1 MHVVARHRTLVHML
15 KAHAAAA
22 ASSSARGSAQ
32 RLARTEQSNKCAPS
46 PRPPH
51 PPPPILAL
59 QALAHLSL
67 KDCPQLPGSMC
78 TLLAASV
85 PTLETLN
92 LEYCIRVGDQG
103 VAALAGLRRL
113 HRLQASAASGQAV
126 GAREPRAAHALCRR
140 SPLGVLPAAYAPASD
155 CSDCSLSS
163 ASNPLLPCRRTSAV
177 PVRRRWRPWCSKRW
191 GGPCNLRPKSPAGGW
206 PLGPLAKLVPPEGA
220 AGGGT
225 AIFSQPNLLARTDS
239 QFCCSPGISS
249 RVFPS
254 SACCALCF
262 KLKFAVLVFQSRAL
276 IKLHAR
282 VHVLW

>member
-1 MHVVARHRTLVHML
+1 MHAAGCQCPHVRDFEPRVLQKSGRPGRGSAGGP
-15 KAHAAAA
+15 AAAA
-22 ASSSARGSAQ
+22 
-32 RLARTEQSNKCAPS
+32 
-46 PRPPH
+46 
-51 PPPPILAL
+51 PPPG
-59 QALAHLSL
+59 
-67 KDCPQLPGSMC
+67 KCC
-78 TLLAASV
+78 K
-85 PTLETLN
+85 
-92 LEYCIRVGDQG
+92 R
-103 VAALAGLRRL
+103 AGCVRTR
-113 HRLQASAASGQAV
+113 AK
-126 GAREPRAAHALCRR
+126 AAHALCRQ

-177 PVRRRWRPWCSKRW
+177 PVRRLYQPWCSKRW

-206 PLGPLAKLVPPEGA
+206 PLGPLAKLAPPEGA

-225 AIFSQPNLLARTDS
+225 AIFCQPNLLARTDS

-262 KLKFAVLVFQSRAL
+262 KLKFAVLVVQSRAL